1 MKKYLYIFKSEL
13 MSNLQYIGNTLVGFI
28 GYSIMIFIFLN
39 LWNYIYSDASEL
51 INGYTKTQMIWY
63 VIITEIIWKCT
74 SGRSFCKKIIDDVK
88 SGNIA
93 YNLNK
98 PYSYVGYIIAKYFGE
113 ITIRFI
119 ISLLVCSIFGL
130 IFIGNIEGFNFINI
144 PMLAVIFIFAI
155 LINALIKIAIG
166 LLSFFV
172 EDSTPF
178 YWIYDKIILVLGTM
192 FPIEL
197 FPKLLRKFIIY
208 SPIFVVNY
216 GPAKLVVNFS
226 FDLFKNVLLFQVV
239 YIVIVSIIITLIY
252 KRGGKKLSV
261 NGG

>member
-1 MKKYLYIFKSEL
+1 MKKYFQIYKATLLDSIQYISNILSGFVSL
-13 MSNLQYIGNTLVGFI
+13 AVVIFVFICLWRYMYSDSSNLI
-28 GYSIMIFIFLN
+28 S
-39 LWNYIYSDASEL
+39 
-51 INGYTKTQMIWY
+51 GYTYSQMLWY
-63 VIITEIIWKCT
+63 VLVTECMWYGTKSRTITKGISEDI
-74 SGRSFCKKIIDDVK
+74 K
-88 SGNIA
+88 SGTIA

-98 PYSYVGYIIAKYFGE
+98 PYSYVGYIITKYFGE